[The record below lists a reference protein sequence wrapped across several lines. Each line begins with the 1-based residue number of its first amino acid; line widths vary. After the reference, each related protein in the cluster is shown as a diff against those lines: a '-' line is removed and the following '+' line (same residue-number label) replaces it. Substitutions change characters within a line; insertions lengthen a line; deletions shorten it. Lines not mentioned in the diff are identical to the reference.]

1 MQVLLTFLRV
11 YVIQIIVSAG
21 ACIVTSGNGVS
32 FKVLR
37 RVTEESIKLDVLV
50 AHDVRVGGDAF
61 LVTPHHVTETG
72 VLGLSALKI
81 LRF

>member
-1 MQVLLTFLRV
+1 M
-11 YVIQIIVSAG
+11 IQIIVSAG
-21 ACIVTSGNGVS
+21 ACIVTSGNGVGL
-32 FKVLR
+32 KVLH
-37 RVTEESIKLDVLV
+37 RVTEESVKLDVLV

-61 LVTPHHVTETG
+61 LITPHHVAETG